1 MEAISPNALASLDWK
16 RTAGRIR
23 DSKERQLRERRNLNK
38 ERKIKKLILL
48 LIFFF
53 ISCFSVCQSC
63 TQDTLPDNYL
73 KFTLHIQNGRLEG
86 SSEHLEGFKIS
97 MDIPNKFL
105 KNGLNGLDIKT
116 LISLVKNQ
124 EIIGTLTYP
133 NGRKTQIKYEVVR
146 HRGTEDI
153 YMKTTLGYFLW
164 EMLNIQDDKVI
175 FAIYWW
181 YCPPARKVDL
191 EILEMTEQLFADS
204 ANWHQNDDRKCD
216 DDIESNHWSL
226 FCALKHAS
234 IEKMGE
240 YNHHNTAMQTVRFVI
255 DDIIPDHGFEHTLMD
270 YNNASSTKH
279 GDILRILEIA
289 KERIK
294 KEIKP

>member
-1 MEAISPNALASLDWK
+1 MKNY
-16 RTAGRIR
+16 
-23 DSKERQLRERRNLNK
+23 
-38 ERKIKKLILL
+38 L

-53 ISCFSVCQSC
+53 VACFIVCQSC
-63 TQDTLPDNYL
+63 KQDTLPDNYL
-73 KFTLHIQNGRLEG
+73 QFILSRQTDRLEG
-86 SSEHLEGFKIS
+86 ASEYLEGFKIS
-97 MDIPNKFL
+97 MDIPPEL
-105 KNGLNGLDIKT
+105 LEIGLDIKT
-116 LISLVKNQ
+116 LISLVRNQ
-124 EIIGTLTYP
+124 EITGTLTYP
-133 NGRKTQIKYEVVR
+133 NGKTFQIKYEVVR

-164 EMLNIQDDKVI
+164 EMLNIQDDKVV

-181 YCPPARKVDL
+181 YCPPANKFDL
-191 EILEMTEQLFADS
+191 ETLEMTEQLLADS
-204 ANWHQNDDRKCD
+204 TNWHNNDDRKCD
-216 DDIESNHWSL
+216 DDVESNHWSL

-255 DDIIPDHGFEHTLMD
+255 DDLIPNHGFEHTLMD

-294 KEIKP
+294 KEIENNEIKNGEGGIRTHGSDIIGTIA